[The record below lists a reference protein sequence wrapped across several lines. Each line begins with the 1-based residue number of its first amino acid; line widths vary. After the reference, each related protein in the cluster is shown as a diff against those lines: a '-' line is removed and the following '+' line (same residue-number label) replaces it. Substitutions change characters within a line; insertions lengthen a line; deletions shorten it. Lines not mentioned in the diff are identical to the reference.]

1 MPTFS
6 TRRAARW
13 SSWLCALLL
22 TSPNVGFAQEPAAA
36 TPAPVE
42 ASKLPSRTLP
52 PLAAVDNSSDASP
65 DRGAGAA
72 PSRPDRFMVTHR
84 VVPYETVD
92 GIAARYGVSRSEL
105 ESWNKILKR
114 NPSGLKAGWELKVRA
129 RIDAPP
135 REKITYA
142 VKFGDTWG
150 EIATKFNVP
159 ADDLRRWNQKVPKQF
174 KAGQKI
180 TVYTNPRARKVHKL
194 VEGIDPRTAGS
205 HGAGHGLLP
214 LPEFE
219 VPAGGHSVGT
229 PNRGRLVGGIRLPES
244 KLYTIRRPDEAWGSS
259 HTVLNV
265 QQAIAAFR
273 RDSGY
278 DGQVVVGA
286 MSLPKGGRFRPHR
299 SHQSGRDIDIRLP
312 KKKGAD
318 PKSDSPNDI
327 DWDASWLLV
336 KSFMGEGD
344 AEYIFLDHSR
354 QKRLLDAAK
363 RAGATAAEI
372 DKAIQYPRSRKTNN
386 GVVRHAEG
394 HLIHVHIRVKCA
406 ADEARCES

>member
-1 MPTFS
+1 MPTLS
-6 TRRAARW
+6 VRRVAKW
-13 SSWLCALLL
+13 TSWLCGALLL
-22 TSPNVGFAQEPAAA
+22 SAPNAALAQEP
-36 TPAPVE
+36 TPAGTDD
-42 ASKLPSRTLP
+42 SKLPTTVASP
-52 PLAAVDNSSDASP
+52 PLAAVDHSTDASTSSE
-65 DRGAGAA
+65 RGAGAK
-72 PSRPDRFMVTHR
+72 PKPDRPLITHR
-84 VVPYETVD
+84 VVPGETVD
-92 GIAARYGVSRSEL
+92 RIAKRYGVTRGEL
-105 ESWNKILKR
+105 EAWNKLLKR
-114 NPSGLKAGWELKVRA
+114 NPGGLKAGWELKVRA

-135 REKITYA
+135 REKITYS

-159 ADDLRRWNQKVPKQF
+159 VSDLRSWNSKVPKQF
-174 KAGQKI
+174 RAQQKI
-180 TVYTNPRARKVHKL
+180 TVYTDPRPRKVRAL
-194 VEGIDPRTAGS
+194 SESIDPRTAGS
-205 HGAGHGLLP
+205 HGAGHGLMP

-219 VPAGGHSVGT
+219 VPVGAVSVGT
-229 PNRGRLVGGIRLPES
+229 PNRGRLIGGIRLPES
-244 KLYTIRRPDEAWGSS
+244 KDYTIRRPDEAWGSS

-278 DGQVVVGA
+278 DGAVVVGA

-327 DWDASWLLV
+327 DWDAAWLLV

-344 AEYIFLDHSR
+344 AEYIFLDYSR

-363 RAGATAAEI
+363 RAGATAAELE
-372 DKAIQYPRSRKTNN
+372 KAIQYPRSRKTNN

-394 HLIHVHIRVKCA
+394 HLIHVHIRVSCSS
-406 ADEARCES
+406 DEARCES